1 MREPFERDSVFF
13 FVILVLSFQ
22 KWSTESEHFGIGMN
36 LYV

>member
-1 MREPFERDSVFF
+1 MRNPFEKERSVF
-13 FVILVLSFQ
+13 FVILVLIFQ